1 MKRIFITINAILLSA
16 LALSA
21 QPKKPL
27 SDLDKKVD
35 ALIAKMTLEEKVG
48 QMTEVTSDVVST
60 NTNGVHQ
67 IDADKLKE
75 AILKYHV
82 GSILNVSGHAY
93 TREHWHDVISA
104 IQAEAAKDRLKIP
117 IIYGIDAIHGVTYT
131 QGSTLFPQEIAMAAT
146 FNRAIAHRAGEITAY
161 ETRASYI

>member
-1 MKRIFITINAILLSA
+1 MKRIFIVLNIALINVLC
-16 LALSA
+16 LSA
-21 QPKKPL
+21 QTKKPL
-27 SDLDKKVD
+27 SDIDKKVD

-60 NTNGVHQ
+60 TTNGVHQ
-67 IDADKLKE
+67 IDPAKIKE

-93 TREHWHDVISA
+93 TREHWHEVISD

-117 IIYGIDAIHGVTYT
+117 IIYGIDAIHGVT
-131 QGSTLFPQEIAMAAT
+131 
-146 FNRAIAHRAGEITAY
+146 
-161 ETRASYI
+161 

>member
-1 MKRIFITINAILLSA
+1 MLT
-16 LALSA
+16 LSA
-21 QPKKPL
+21 QTKKPV
-27 SDLDKKVD
+27 SDIDKKVD

-60 NTNGVHQ
+60 TTNGVHE
-67 IDADKLKE
+67 IDSQKIKE

-93 TREHWHDVISA
+93 TREHWHEVISA

-117 IIYGIDAIHGVTYT
+117 VIYGIDAIHGVTLHAGQHFIPAGDCY
-131 QGSTLFPQEIAMAAT
+131 GSDL
-146 FNRAIAHRAGEITAY
+146 
-161 ETRASYI
+161 